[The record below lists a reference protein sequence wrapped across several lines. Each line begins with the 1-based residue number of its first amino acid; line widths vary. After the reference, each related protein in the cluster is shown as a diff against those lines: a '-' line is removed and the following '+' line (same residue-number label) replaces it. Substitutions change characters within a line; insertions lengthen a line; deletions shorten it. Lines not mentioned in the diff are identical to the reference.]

1 MKTDRG
7 NHPIVLWP
15 VLIHQTKI
23 FHPFH
28 YFAST
33 LIRLNPQLSKLRA
46 FGTDGE
52 FQLIRAFSVT
62 FPKAVHLRCMNHIRQ
77 NVKDKLRALG
87 IPQTAWKE
95 FLADVFGVQ
104 KGSHFEMGLVDA
116 HSGDSFW
123 EALHSLEERWNN
135 LEKGCSPPGANPQ
148 FYRWFCAHKAKD
160 IVECALPEIRSKAGL
175 DPSHHFTT
183 NNSESLNH
191 VIKQEV
197 DWKESKLPVLV
208 EHLRSVVKRHNAE
221 LEKAVIRIG
230 EWQFTTQYQQLE
242 VPESTW
248 FEMPPE
254 CQEKHMKKVLT
265 FSIVP
270 SKLFSVASTSS
281 CIVPQP
287 SKSGNQCTKSSTA
300 FLESIHPD
308 TLVPCRSAENGSQ
321 HVLDVAVEDC
331 GITQIPFPT
340 LNNMWNKAERL
351 VQADGAILKVP
362 WSPDAKA
369 RLVMSS
375 SSEHPHLVKAQG
387 DKYSCDDKCIMF
399 KGFSLCS
406 HVIAAAQ
413 HNGDLQSFLES
424 QQGRCQ
430 PNLTAI
436 GNLGMPAGAG

>member
-1 MKTDRG
+1 
-7 NHPIVLWP
+7 
-15 VLIHQTKI
+15 
-23 FHPFH
+23 
-28 YFAST
+28 
-33 LIRLNPQLSKLRA
+33 
-46 FGTDGE
+46 
-52 FQLIRAFSVT
+52 
-62 FPKAVHLRCMNHIRQ
+62 
-77 NVKDKLRALG
+77 
-87 IPQTAWKE
+87 
-95 FLADVFGVQ
+95 
-104 KGSHFEMGLVDA
+104 MGLVDA

-123 EALHSLEERWNN
+123 EALQGLEERWNN

-175 DPSHHFTT
+175 DPSRHFTT

-208 EHLRSVVKRHNAE
+208 EHLKSVVNHHNAE
-221 LEKAVIRIG
+221 LDKAVIRRG
-230 EWQFTTQYQQLE
+230 EWQFTQQLE

-248 FEMPPE
+248 FQMLPE

-265 FSIVP
+265 FPIVP
-270 SKLFSVASTSS
+270 NKLFSVALTSS
-281 CIVPQP
+281 CIVSQP
-287 SKSGNQCTKSSTA
+287 YKSGNQCTKSSTA

-308 TLVPCRSAENGSQ
+308 TLAPCCSAENGSQ

-351 VQADGAILKVP
+351 VLADGAIVKVP
-362 WSPDAKA
+362 WSPDPKA

-375 SSEHPHLVKAQG
+375 SSEHPQLVKAQG

-399 KGFSLCS
+399 KGFHCAHMSLLQLITMAICS
-406 HVIAAAQ
+406 
-413 HNGDLQSFLES
+413 LF
-424 QQGRCQ
+424 
-430 PNLTAI
+430 
-436 GNLGMPAGAG
+436 